1 MMKTIYIERVIVMN
15 VKINKEELISF
26 LEYLEDKVEDCYK
39 KEIKQSI
46 ERFLKRIEKEN
57 SR

>member
-1 MMKTIYIERVIVMN
+1 MKN
-15 VKINKEELISF
+15 KITVNKEELIKF
-26 LEYLEDKVEDCYK
+26 LEYFEDKVEDCYK

-46 ERFLKRIEKEN
+46 ERFLKRIEKES

>member
-1 MMKTIYIERVIVMN
+1 MN

-39 KEIKQSI
+39 KEVKQSI
-46 ERFLKRIEKEN
+46 ERFLKRIEKGN
-57 SR
+57 AK